1 MRTFPI
7 GAIVLGGH
15 FHALGLIRSLGMRG
29 VRILL
34 LDCEPNISRF
44 SKYTWEYRSF
54 PGCHRQA
61 ECLDFF
67 LKLGRTGKYAGW
79 LIFPTD
85 DPGVYFLSRNRA
97 WLEAYFQVS
106 TPDWE
111 TTQYAYDKRKSYPL
125 AVGHGIPIPETY
137 YPSCEAEAC
146 AFPLR
151 YPVIL
156 KPAIMQ
162 PFLKTLGRK
171 VLTAGDQDE
180 LVRQVR
186 SALRFVPADEIL
198 IQERIPGVPE
208 NLYSFCPW
216 FKNGR
221 VLAKI
226 TAHRS
231 RQHPMD
237 FGKATT
243 FAESVCIPE
252 LEHLGSRLLTAM
264 NYYGI
269 CEMEFVHD
277 NRDGLFKFLEVN
289 PRIWGWHTLGD
300 SAGVHLPFY
309 QFMDAN
315 GVEIKRN
322 GFEEGV
328 KWIRLTTDLP
338 LAFGEM
344 IRGRMNIRR
353 YFHTISRIRQE
364 AVFSLKD
371 PLPSL
376 AEFWMLPYLALK
388 RGL

>member
-7 GAIVLGGH
+7 GVIVVGGH
-15 FHALGLIRSLGMRG
+15 FHALGLIRSLRARG
-29 VRILL
+29 VDILL
-34 LDCEPNISRF
+34 LDYEPNISRF
-44 SKYTWEYRSF
+44 SKHTGAYRSF
-54 PGCHRQA
+54 PGFHRPA
-61 ECLDFF
+61 ECLEFF
-67 LKLGRTGKYAGW
+67 RTLGRSGKYAGW
-79 LIFPTD
+79 MIFPTD
-85 DPGVYFLSRNRA
+85 DSGVFFLSKNRA
-97 WLEAYFQVS
+97 RLEPYFKIT
-106 TPDWE
+106 TPAWR
-111 TTQYAYDKRKSYPL
+111 TTQYAFDKKKSYQL
-125 AVGHGIPIPETY
+125 AARLSIPIPETY
-137 YPSCEAEAC
+137 CPVCEEEAC
-146 AFPLR
+146 ALPLR

-162 PFLKTLGRK
+162 PFLKMLGKK
-171 VLTAGDQDE
+171 VLPAGNRDE
-180 LVRQVR
+180 LARQFR
-186 SALRFVPADEIL
+186 SALRFVPAEEIL

-216 FKNGR
+216 FKSGR
-221 VLAKI
+221 ILAKI

-243 FAESVCIPE
+243 YAESVCIPE
-252 LEHLGSRLLTAM
+252 LERLGSRLLAAM
-264 NYYGI
+264 DYYGI
-269 CEMEFVHD
+269 CEMEFIHD
-277 NRDGLFKFLEVN
+277 QRDDVFKFLEIN

-315 GVEIKRN
+315 GVEITRD

-328 KWIRLTTDLP
+328 TWIRMTTDLP

-353 YFHTISRIRQE
+353 YFQTLSRIRKD
-364 AVFSLKD
+364 AVFSLED
-371 PLPSL
+371 PLPSV
-376 AEFWMLPYLALK
+376 AEFWMLPYFALK

>member
-7 GAIVLGGH
+7 GVIVVGGH

-29 VRILL
+29 VKILL

-44 SKYTWEYRSF
+44 SKYAGDYRSF
-54 PGCHRQA
+54 PGCHRPA

-67 LKLGRTGKYAGW
+67 RELGRTGKYDGW
-79 LIFPTD
+79 LIFPSD
-85 DPGVYFLSRNRA
+85 DSGVCFLSRNRPL
-97 WLEAYFQVS
+97 LEAHFKVS
-106 TPDWE
+106 TPVWE
-111 TTQYAYDKRKSYPL
+111 TTQYAFDKKKSCQL
-125 AVGHGIPIPETY
+125 AVRQDIPIPETF
-137 YPSCEAEAC
+137 YPSCEAEAF

-156 KPAIMQ
+156 KPAMMQ

-171 VLTAGDQDE
+171 VLPAGNRDE
-180 LVRQVR
+180 LARQIR
-186 SALRFVPADEIL
+186 SALRFVPAEEIL

-226 TAHRS
+226 TARRY

-237 FGKATT
+237 FGQATT
-243 FAESVCIPE
+243 FAESVRIPE
-252 LEHLGSRLLTAM
+252 LEHLGSRLLAAM

-277 NRDGLFKFLEVN
+277 ERDGLFKFLEIN

-309 QFMDAN
+309 QFLDAN
-315 GVEIKRN
+315 GVEITRDA
-322 GFEEGV
+322 FEEGV

-338 LAFGEM
+338 LAFSEM
-344 IRGRMNIRR
+344 IRGRMNIRQ
-353 YFHTISRIRQE
+353 YFRTISRIRKD
-364 AVFSLKD
+364 AVLSLRD
-371 PLPSL
+371 PLPSV